1 MKICLIKLI
10 WVLVYGLAFGTFPA
24 AAESPTAVTI
34 EQTVHFTSPEGND
47 VLVEPGTYEVERLE
61 EEFQLVPKESQ
72 TPIHIQAQPTPF
84 PDDVD
89 SPIAMAIP
97 ILDEGIYLALVI
109 PNHPGLEAMGSYSG
123 IQTRGLSLRNLRKTF
138 TPPYRKSVKSF
149 AKTLTKK
156 ASPPSLQKEW
166 NQLVKKGQRTVHQK
180 GRLRPSVNANA
191 LMIEVLR
198 LSYIETQKDLQFYR
212 AKIQD
217 ANKKKQQIRQDLN
230 DTRKKLAK
238 ERDKQ
243 RKDQWQRM
251 MQRLEQELKKLDN
264 TSKDLNFKL
273 QMAMSKFSQAQQA
286 MAQVAKKSHDTQK
299 KVIEN
304 MK

>member
-1 MKICLIKLI
+1 
-10 WVLVYGLAFGTFPA
+10 
-24 AAESPTAVTI
+24 
-34 EQTVHFTSPEGND
+34 
-47 VLVEPGTYEVERLE
+47 
-61 EEFQLVPKESQ
+61 
-72 TPIHIQAQPTPF
+72 
-84 PDDVD
+84 
-89 SPIAMAIP
+89 
-97 ILDEGIYLALVI
+97 
-109 PNHPGLEAMGSYSG
+109 
-123 IQTRGLSLRNLRKTF
+123 
-138 TPPYRKSVKSF
+138 
-149 AKTLTKK
+149 
-156 ASPPSLQKEW
+156 
-166 NQLVKKGQRTVHQK
+166 
-180 GRLRPSVNANA
+180 
-191 LMIEVLR
+191 MIEVLR

-251 MQRLEQELKKLDN
+251 KQRLEQELKKLDN